1 MLMQTFT
8 QTNRSIGVRIALPS
22 GNVVNFL
29 AAHLDYKSFGP
40 YAAYNKMVT
49 SLDQIMIGEE
59 PTHRLGRAQN
69 MEEIRLHPKIGQW
82 LNKSDVVPVILAG
95 DFNSPSHLDWTNET
109 SLNHGDW
116 IIEWPAT
123 KIAEEMGLSDS
134 FREVH
139 PNVTEVPGHTWS
151 TVNKFIPDWEF
162 QIPEP
167 QDRIDFI
174 FYKGNIVPTESFLYS
189 GAEPIVAMPNHKD
202 NDYPSD
208 HYALITE
215 FEFVT
220 VPFCQEWLCVA
231 TSRAITVPVETKG
244 GRPLLVWSA
253 HFNYKMFGPL
263 AAQIK
268 TVNSLDQLMKAE
280 LQSGRVKN
288 AREILDHP
296 LVNEWQR
303 QKLPVIVAGD
313 LNTPSHLDWIESTRK
328 QHGGWIVKWPVTKQF
343 EEAGFHDAY
352 RTLHPDANAHPGHT
366 WSPIQRFS
374 KDWEYR
380 FIPEPQDRLDYVF
393 LSGPIRPIN
402 ATLYCGTKPL
412 TDISMDGKY
421 KRNDYPS
428 DHYALIVELVM

>member
-1 MLMQTFT
+1 MRPAVL
-8 QTNRSIGVRIALPS
+8 IALAILGECRKKDVTVRVMSFNVWSS
-22 GNVVNFL
+22 GKNVNDGL
-29 AAHLDYKSFGP
+29 
-40 YAAYNKMVT
+40 
-49 SLDQIMIGEE
+49 Q
-59 PTHRLGRAQN
+59 
-69 MEEIRLHPKIGQW
+69 
-82 LNKSDVVPVILAG
+82 
-95 DFNSPSHLDWTNET
+95 
-109 SLNHGDW
+109 
-116 IIEWPAT
+116 
-123 KIAEEMGLSDS
+123 KIALHIGII
-134 FREVH
+134 
-139 PNVTEVPGHTWS
+139 N
-151 TVNKFIPDWEF
+151 PD
-162 QIPEP
+162 
-167 QDRIDFI
+167 
-174 FYKGNIVPTESFLYS
+174 
-189 GAEPIVAMPNHKD
+189 IVAMQ
-202 NDYPSD
+202 
-208 HYALITE
+208 I
-215 FEFVT
+215 VG
-220 VPFCQEWLCVA
+220 LCVA
-231 TSRAITVPVETKG
+231 TSRAIAVPVETKG